1 MKKTMYAALI
11 FAAFGMT
18 ACGGQEV
25 EDTTAQEETS
35 APVSYT
41 LNADESELEW
51 RGSWVVPTED
61 GGMQEAKDHTGT
73 VAIKSGDVT
82 VDGDNITGTFMVDM
96 NTIVVTDLEEE
107 DGKGK
112 LEGHLRADDFFNVGE
127 YANVSVVL
135 NGVENGVAD
144 LAITVMGITLN
155 ENVPVE
161 TKMEGDKMMMHGE
174 FTVDFAALEM
184 PMTQGNPEKP
194 EDGKV
199 NSAIDFHLH
208 AVLNKK

>member
-18 ACGGQEV
+18 ACGEQEV
-25 EDTTAQEETS
+25 EETAVEEVQ
-35 APVSYT
+35 APVSYA
-41 LNADESELEW
+41 LNAAESELEW
-51 RGSWVVPTED
+51 RGSWVVPTDD
-61 GGMQEAKDHTGT
+61 GGMQEAKDHTGK

-82 VDGDNITGTFMVDM
+82 VDGDNISGTFMVDM
-96 NTIVVTDLEEE
+96 NTIEVTDLEEE

-112 LEGHLRADDFFNVGE
+112 LEGHLRAEDFFNVGE
-127 YANVSVVL
+127 YANVSVAL
-135 NGVENGVAD
+135 NGIENGVAD

-155 ENVPVE
+155 EKAPVE

-208 AVLNKK
+208 VVMDKK